1 MSKIKLISYGAT
13 EEVTG
18 SCHLLE
24 IDNFKIL
31 IDCGFFQGS
40 KENYL
45 KNWSEFKFNPQD
57 INALILTHAHLDH
70 CGRIPKLVKDG
81 YRGKI
86 YATAPTIE
94 LANLIMVDNF
104 NIIHSKA
111 KNFSYAPL
119 YSQEDLKKVNK
130 SWSKINYYQKQIL
143 ASDISFTFHNAGH
156 ILGASM
162 VEIKVKDK
170 IIIFTGDIGGKN
182 MPLVKEIDNLKKV
195 DHLIME
201 TTYADRLHED
211 IEERDKKLIEAVQ
224 RVTLNNS
231 TLLIS
236 VFAIERT
243 QDILKVLNDYYET
256 HLDFKVPVFLDSPL
270 AIKATKI
277 YKKYLNLLNEEAQ
290 TTLKKDQDIFN
301 FPHLKISKHS
311 EDSKKINY
319 LPPPKIILA
328 GSGMAEGGRIIHHL
342 VRYLPEKKNNI
353 LFVGFQVPGTLGYK
367 LTQGAFTFDFYNE
380 KKEIK
385 ARVDSLD
392 GFSAHGDQK
401 ALLNWLKK
409 FKEKP
414 KNIFLV
420 HGNKEAMETFSKI
433 LKDKLNISNKIV
445 KFAEK
450 NILD

>member
-182 MPLVKEIDNLKKV
+182 MPLVKEIDNLKKA

-301 FPHLKISKHS
+301 FPNLKISKHS
-311 EDSKKINY
+311 KDSKKINY

>member
-301 FPHLKISKHS
+301 FPNLKISKHS
-311 EDSKKINY
+311 KDSKKINY